1 MNLIKRKYIMGFFTA
16 DLCDDFSDKT
26 EVLGPDYKSYGGNA
40 KFKGE
45 VITVK
50 LDKNNKDL
58 AAFLKNNNGSGKVVI
73 VDVNMRYFAVVGDN
87 LMKFASD
94 NKYEGIIV
102 NGYVRDTV
110 TTKEFDIGLIA
121 KGTCPRKY
129 IPVQDGLINVPITI
143 DNVEIHSGDYV
154 YVDPDGIVIC
164 KEKLV

>member
-1 MNLIKRKYIMGFFTA
+1 MNLNKRKYIMGSFTA
-16 DLCDDFSDKT
+16 DLCDIFSSKT
-26 EVLGPDYKSYGGNA
+26 EVLGPDYKSFGGNA

-58 AAFLKNNNGSGKVVI
+58 ATLLKENNGAGKVVI

-94 NKYEGIIV
+94 NKFEGIII

-110 TTKEFDIGLIA
+110 TTKEFDVGLIA

-129 IPVQDGLINVPITI
+129 IPVQDGLINVPIVI
-143 DNVEIHSGDYV
+143 DGVEINPGDFV
-154 YVDPDGIVIC
+154 YVDPDGIVIS

>member
-1 MNLIKRKYIMGFFTA
+1 MGFFTA
-16 DLCDDFSDKT
+16 DLCDEFCEKI
-26 EVLGPDYKSYGGNA
+26 EVLGPDFKSYGGSK

-50 LDKNNKDL
+50 LHKNNKDL
-58 AAFLKNNNGSGKVVI
+58 AALLKNENGIGKVVI
-73 VDVNMRYFAVVGDN
+73 VDVDMKYFAVVGDN

-110 TTKEFDIGLIA
+110 TTKDFDVGLLA

-129 IPVQDGLINVPITI
+129 SPIENGKIGDHITVDGVDISN
-143 DNVEIHSGDYV
+143 GDYV
-154 YVDPDGIVIC
+154 YVDLDGIILC

>member
-1 MNLIKRKYIMGFFTA
+1 MGFFTA
-16 DLCDDFSDKT
+16 DLCDNFSDKT
-26 EVLGPDYKSYGGNA
+26 EVLGAGFNSYGGNR

-58 AAFLKNNNGSGKVVI
+58 AEFLKSNNGIGKVVI
-73 VDVNMRYFAVVGDN
+73 VDVDMKYFAVVGDN

-94 NKYEGIIV
+94 NKFEGIIV

-110 TTKEFDIGLIA
+110 TTKEFEVGLIA

-129 IPVQDGLINVPITI
+129 IPVQSGEIGVTLLIDG
-143 DNVEIHSGDYV
+143 VEIQNGDYV
-154 YVDPDGIVIC
+154 YVDPDGIVIT

>member
-1 MNLIKRKYIMGFFTA
+1 MGFFTA
-16 DLCDDFSDKT
+16 DLCDNFSDKT
-26 EVLGPDYKSYGGNA
+26 EILGPDFKSFGGNR

-58 AAFLKNNNGSGKVVI
+58 AAFLKNNNGLGKVVI
-73 VDVNMRYFAVVGDN
+73 VDVNMEYFAVVGDN
-87 LMKFASD
+87 LMKFAND
-94 NKYEGIIV
+94 NKFEGIIV

-110 TTKEFDIGLIA
+110 TTKEFDIGLVA

-129 IPVQDGLINVPITI
+129 IPVQEAQINVPITI
-143 DNVEIHSGDYV
+143 DDVEINPGDFV
-154 YVDPDGIVIC
+154 YVDPDGIVIS